1 MAGLRDPLEG
11 RGPDPDAPR
20 RIFSF
25 SERPDGE
32 REYAE
37 AEQRA
42 IDWFEGLPDQPDIV
56 VIHQNGLAQAL
67 ARHLSEKPDAQPVVI
82 LTGHDH
88 VQHVDRYDGGVVAV
102 DGGTVGAGGL
112 LAAGQEYVGLAEIHF
127 RGEPP
132 ILRSVDLIA
141 FNPVSGGAQ
150 AERAIVAEDL
160 ACEDEAVIC
169 HDLGE

>member
-1 MAGLRDPLEG
+1 MRKCCWRLPEDADELNCTRRTTNRPTRQLDP
-11 RGPDPDAPR
+11 P
-20 RIFSF
+20 FVKWS
-25 SERPDGE
+25 
-32 REYAE
+32 
-37 AEQRA
+37 
-42 IDWFEGLPDQPDIV
+42 
-56 VIHQNGLAQAL
+56 
-67 ARHLSEKPDAQPVVI
+67 
-82 LTGHDH
+82 
-88 VQHVDRYDGGVVAV
+88 
-102 DGGTVGAGGL
+102 AGGL